1 MGNINSWKEDFGES
15 KYRLD
20 EPSYN
25 RMLELISLTNKIAR
39 TGKSSMK
46 SIWIH
51 VPSDDYEESA
61 WINIVFRGDYYA
73 ENDIWYNVQIDGA
86 DVFNY
91 DNKRIEEEIVDAT
104 EMLDW
109 LIDTV
114 KMVLSLVEKG
124 EYEAY
129 TSEVPYYKR
138 NGVISRKDYYAI
150 VPEAREKYAS
160 FLEKSEIEELLNSKG
175 TTDFYE
181 EKMTARR
188 FYEACAVVYKAL
200 GIEKKEKSRIHGWED
215 DEEERVR
222 YGGLTPKEW
231 YYAVADGR
239 DDGLCRIPLDD
250 EEFFAGWI
258 RHKQPYFSYELY
270 GGHPW
275 DIIYKYSFKLRLFV
289 DPDWNSDKCKLVI
302 IGDSEKICTEI
313 LRSFL
318 ALMREGYAVELR
330 GYEILTDRLLEK
342 DYLSVVEEAD
352 PSHRGSTIAGHFA
365 RDEIS
370 LCKIKDKELL
380 DKIIQATEWE
390 KLDEVKL
397 IDVIER

>member
-39 TGKSSMK
+39 TGKSSIK

-91 DNKRIEEEIVDAT
+91 DNKRIEGEIVDAT

-150 VPEAREKYAS
+150 IPEAREKYAS
-160 FLEKSEIEELLNSKG
+160 SLDKSEIEDLLNSKG

-200 GIEKKEKSRIHGWED
+200 GIEKTEGTRIHGWED
-215 DEEERVR
+215 GEEEKSQIWRIDSKGMV
-222 YGGLTPKEW
+222 
-231 YYAVADGR
+231 
-239 DDGLCRIPLDD
+239 LC
-250 EEFFAGWI
+250 
-258 RHKQPYFSYELY
+258 
-270 GGHPW
+270 
-275 DIIYKYSFKLRLFV
+275 
-289 DPDWNSDKCKLVI
+289 C
-302 IGDSEKICTEI
+302 C
-313 LRSFL
+313 
-318 ALMREGYAVELR
+318 
-330 GYEILTDRLLEK
+330 
-342 DYLSVVEEAD
+342 
-352 PSHRGSTIAGHFA
+352 
-365 RDEIS
+365 
-370 LCKIKDKELL
+370 
-380 DKIIQATEWE
+380 
-390 KLDEVKL
+390 
-397 IDVIER
+397 